1 MQKYLPHRADSISIE
16 NDLRCLTKIT
26 IILEIAP
33 HNACDILIQNTNLRS
48 LELDASGIENPIS
61 SIRKVLTNTNL
72 RTFQIYNASLNT
84 GDFTHTY
91 AVHIQHLCFRLCR
104 VSLQDL
110 LKLTQLQSLK
120 LYGVK
125 LISIN
130 PQEIEEPKKDGV
142 CFQRLEKLILVSVPV
157 IAIKW
162 IVRSCPRLRL
172 LRIDSDLLE
181 HIQYTDHLE
190 CLILESVRCD
200 SLFADTSAV
209 LLLPKLL
216 RSCSRL
222 QVLVLSITTV
232 DTLRCIVEREEP
244 LRYLRLIY
252 PSVEP
257 LILFEKVQKRC
268 LFAEIVCLSTAFG
281 NIDPNL
287 MRQQQERCAFLHILP
302 PIMQMYELPLD
313 IRVNIA
319 LWCANNKKLMRL
331 DCELNVF
338 IRFVNI
344 HLQEIEASKYGVRI
358 FESGHWYLS
367 ERVFVP
373 CRPYRYRIEYKNSV

>member
-142 CFQRLEKLILVSVPV
+142 CFQRLEKLILVSVPAV
-157 IAIKW
+157 AGKW
-162 IVRSCPRLRL
+162 IVRSCPRPRL
-172 LRIDSDLLE
+172 LRIDTDLLE

-190 CLILESVRCD
+190 CLILESVVRCD
-200 SLFADTSAV
+200 STYATIT
-209 LLLPKLL
+209 LLPNLL

-222 QVLVLSITTV
+222 QVLVLSETPTV
-232 DTLRCIVEREEP
+232 DTLRSIVEREES
-244 LRYLRLIY
+244 LRSLRVIH
-252 PSVEP
+252 PSVEG
-257 LILFEKVQKRC
+257 LILFEKIQQRC

-281 NIDPNL
+281 NSDPNL
-287 MRQQQERCAFLHILP
+287 LRQQQERCAFLQILP
-302 PIMQMYELPLD
+302 PIMQIYELPLD
-313 IRVNIA
+313 IRVHIA
-319 LWCANNKKLMRL
+319 LWCADNKKLMRL
-331 DCELNVF
+331 DRELDVF

-344 HLQEIEASKYGVRI
+344 HLRAIETSTYGVRI